1 MNTHRKHGR
10 DGVRRGLRSMAG
22 IATLGVVVVAGTAVA
37 AQLAWGGSAPGG
49 EAKAHV
55 AKKKKKKKSRPGP
68 RGPQGPPGPAGPPLT
83 LSGGPC
89 ANGLAVT
96 NISPTGALTCAP
108 GVYSDT
114 GQNVG
119 IGPNPFGSIT
129 TGEDNLAF
137 GRDALTNVTTGGS
150 NSAVGLFALSSN
162 TVGGANAALGVS
174 TLSAN
179 TTGNSN
185 VAIGQGALDSN
196 TTGNSNV
203 AIGIS
208 SMLFNTT
215 GSSNTA
221 LGPFAGQDL
230 TTGMNNIAIDNLG
243 NAAES
248 NTIRIGDS
256 QTRAFISGISG
267 VTTGGAA
274 VPVLIDAAGQLGTT
288 SSSRR
293 YKTEIRSLARPGRS
307 LMKLRPVSFRYR
319 EGPPE
324 LHYGLI
330 AEQVA
335 KVLPELVVRGEGGLP
350 ETVQYQELPV
360 LLLGAVQDQARALRV
375 ERRENEVLEAQ
386 NRRQQRQ
393 IDWLMRRVRGG

>member
-49 EAKAHV
+49 ETKAHV

>member
-1 MNTHRKHGR
+1 MNTHRKHGC
-10 DGVRRGLRSMAG
+10 DGVRSGLRSMSR
-22 IATLGVVVVAGTAVA
+22 ITTLGVVVLAGTAVA

-49 EAKAHV
+49 ETKAHV
-55 AKKKKKKKSRPGP
+55 AKKKKKKSKRGP

-89 ANGLAVT
+89 ANGLAVS
-96 NISPTGALTCAP
+96 NVSPTGALTCGP

-119 IGPNPFGSIT
+119 VGPNPFESIT
-129 TGEDNLAF
+129 TGVDNVAF
-137 GRDALTNVTTGGS
+137 GRDALTSVTTGGS
-150 NSAVGLFALSSN
+150 NSAVGLLSLFNN

-174 TLSAN
+174 TLSSN

-185 VAIGQGALDSN
+185 VAIGQGALNSN

-208 SMLFNTT
+208 SMLLNTT

-293 YKTEIRSLARPGRS
+293 YKTEIRSLGPGRS

-335 KVLPELVVRGEGGLP
+335 KVLPELVVRGEDGLP